1 MKRLLTNL
9 AILAT
14 ISSAASAQDI
24 TREDGPYF
32 RVGAGV
38 TAVSDWNQDFTT
50 NPTAVFPAGPL
61 ATSQTLINGNG
72 FTAGAALGFDYA
84 DGIRTEL
91 EYRYAS
97 ASIDSFAAQGGI
109 RPGLPTPPVNDSLS
123 AHLLMSNFYFDFYN
137 DSPITPFIGGG
148 VGGASVTNEN
158 GDSDAAL
165 AYQGR
170 VGLSFALGGGF
181 SADMEYIYLRTN
193 KLVYGPADDE
203 FIAGGPPVRLDGESF
218 ESSSAMI
225 SLRKPF

>member
-14 ISSAASAQDI
+14 ISSGAAAQDSA
-24 TREDGPYF
+24 RQDGAYF
-32 RVGAGV
+32 RVGAGL
-38 TAVSDWNQDFTT
+38 TALSDWNQDITA

-61 ATSQTLINGNG
+61 ATSQSLTNGNG

-91 EYRYAS
+91 EYRYDS
-97 ASIDSFAAQGGI
+97 SSIDSFSTQGGV
-109 RPGLPTPPVNDSLS
+109 RPGLPTPPVNDSLT

-137 DSPITPFIGGG
+137 DSPITPFVGGG

-170 VGLSFALGGGF
+170 VGVSFALGGGF

-203 FIAGGPPVRLDGESF
+203 FVAGGAPARLDGESY
-218 ESSSAMI
+218 ETSSAMI